1 MLEAKSKKYQLDIE
15 AVKRLLQKAIIF
27 YTPVILALLTQL
39 QNWNID
45 YKVLYAMAVWITID
59 LLRRFFTD
67 YSKAK

>member
-39 QNWNID
+39 QN
-45 YKVLYAMAVWITID
+45 
-59 LLRRFFTD
+59 
-67 YSKAK
+67 